1 MVWGLVEGWRCLI
14 LLRTSFGN
22 ALIAATDAFMPH
34 HVDEWS
40 KIVV

>member
-1 MVWGLVEGWRCLI
+1 MVLAVVVGWRCLI
-14 LLRTSFGN
+14 LLRKSFGN
-22 ALIAATDAFMPH
+22 ALIVATDAFMPH

>member
-1 MVWGLVEGWRCLI
+1 MVLTVVEGWCCVN
-14 LLRTSFGN
+14 LLRKSFGN

-34 HVDEWS
+34 HVDERS